1 MLQEFLASYYGT
13 NPSERLLLGR
23 AAEPN
28 EIAATAI
35 HLDLDATAMTGS
47 TVTADLGYTAR

>member
-35 HLDLDATAMTGS
+35 HLDLDATAMTG
-47 TVTADLGYTAR
+47 